1 MRTRKLAL
9 TFVVSVLLTACSL
22 VAACSLVPHADN
34 AAALAEIARHDDG
47 AELTVQGRVLRVFP
61 ASSGPSGVHE
71 RFVVQVAS
79 ASASVPL
86 FVADNISIAAAAP
99 LHVGDVVLVKGELAF
114 NDMGPVLHWTHRD
127 PRFRH
132 EPGFIEVGG
141 RIYE

>member
-9 TFVVSVLLTACSL
+9 GLVVATLL
-22 VAACSLVPHADN
+22 AACSLVPRPDN

-47 AELTVQGRVLRVFP
+47 AEIVIQGPVLRVFP

-71 RFVVQVAS
+71 RFVVQVTS

-86 FVADNISIAAAAP
+86 FVADNISIAAAPP
-99 LHVGDVVLVKGELAF
+99 LHVGDVIMVKGELAF

-132 EPGFIEVGG
+132 QPGFVEVDG